1 MPIFETEFKKKSF
14 DMLQKALLASG
25 ARVILPQPDW
35 DDLENVTTEQYILLE
50 SLCEI
55 GNMYHKLVPYEF

>member
-1 MPIFETEFKKKSF
+1 
-14 DMLQKALLASG
+14 MLQKALLASG